1 MFGWVLNAS
10 VFLTVD
16 EIYESQEAHSEP
28 SQLSLMELLREWLTA
43 FSRETFLQKV
53 LYQIFYRV
61 LPWRLSILVSKT
73 TQIIIWYGKL
83 QEKTQYLTRENTRQH
98 MNCDKNSVVC
108 GCWSWC
114 ILLFRWSLYFPM
126 NNTSRK
132 EIGGQI
138 ILHECVHFQT
148 FVSLTL

>member
-61 LPWRLSILVSKT
+61 LNLPLASEHISFKSNTNYHLVWE
-73 TQIIIWYGKL
+73 I
-83 QEKTQYLTRENTRQH
+83 TRENTISY
-98 MNCDKNSVVC
+98 M
-108 GCWSWC
+108 
-114 ILLFRWSLYFPM
+114 
-126 NNTSRK
+126 RK
-132 EIGGQI
+132 
-138 ILHECVHFQT
+138 HQT
-148 FVSLTL
+148 AYEL